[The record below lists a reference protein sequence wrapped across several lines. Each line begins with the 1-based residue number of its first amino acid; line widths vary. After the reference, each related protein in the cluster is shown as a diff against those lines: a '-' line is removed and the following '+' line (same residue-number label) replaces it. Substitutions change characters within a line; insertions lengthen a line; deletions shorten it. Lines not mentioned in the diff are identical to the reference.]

1 MGEIKRRF
9 SHHEGQPIM
18 VLFRAIDGGAKGYVI
33 HINDAWKFSE
43 ELNPDGFVACVT
55 KAAQE
60 AYEHLGMGGMATS
73 PKMETRRLA
82 EIAQVIQEGLD
93 DLIKMPP
100 PEKGERRKESTAGKV
115 KVMHGGEE
123 KEFEVTS
130 GGKLDG

>member
-9 SHHEGQPIM
+9 THYDGQPVM
-18 VLFRAIDGGAKGYVI
+18 VLYRAIDGGAKGYAI

-43 ELNPDGFVACVT
+43 ELNPDGFVLAVS

-60 AYEHLGMGGMATS
+60 AYEHLGMGGLATS
-73 PKMETRRLA
+73 PKMESRRLG

-100 PEKGERRKESTAGKV
+100 PEKMDRRQESTAGKL
-115 KVMHGGEE
+115 KITHGGKE